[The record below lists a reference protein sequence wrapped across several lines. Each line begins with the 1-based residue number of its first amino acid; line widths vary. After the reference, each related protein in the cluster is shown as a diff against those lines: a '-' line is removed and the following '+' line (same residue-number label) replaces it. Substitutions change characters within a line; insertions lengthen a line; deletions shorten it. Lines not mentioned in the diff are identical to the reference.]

1 MLFNVSVKENIALT
15 NPDATDADIIRAAR
29 IAEAHD
35 FIMALPT
42 GYNTPVGEKGSS
54 LSGGQRQRI
63 AIARTILQNP
73 GLIILDEAT
82 SALDSDTESR
92 LTANLITAFRGKTVL
107 FITHRLNSV
116 KAASLILCF
125 HDGCID
131 EAGTHDDLMGRK
143 GRYYSLFQKQSFSIP
158 VMEGSLG

>member
-15 NPDATDADIIRAAR
+15 NPDATDADIIRAAK

-92 LTANLITAFRGKTVL
+92 LTANMITCIQRQNR
-107 FITHRLNSV
+107 FI
-116 KAASLILCF
+116 
-125 HDGCID
+125 
-131 EAGTHDDLMGRK
+131 
-143 GRYYSLFQKQSFSIP
+143 YYPQA
-158 VMEGSLG
+158 